1 MKTDPMNL
9 DKIASMLITMQQ
21 NMATKQDVDDIKVS
35 LDTMRNILDTHTG
48 LLDTDELER
57 LALQKQV
64 ERHQAW
70 IDTVSP
76 KLSASAL

>member
-1 MKTDPMNL
+1 MTDEQFSKLM
-9 DKIASMLITMQQ
+9 DQFQKIDSRFDDLQV
-21 NMATKQDVDDIKVS
+21 DVDTKFDQIR
-35 LDTMRNILDTHTG
+35 TILDTHTG

-76 KLSASAL
+76 KLSVLAQ